1 MYTIEQNVYWSDI
14 RHRTIHR
21 AQLDGSNP
29 VVLLGSSHGVGAVD
43 GINSYLLIVTV
54 VVSVVVVIVT
64 LIVTTLTI
72 SITLTFCC
80 GQ

>member
-1 MYTIEQNVYWSDI
+1 MYIIEQNVYWSDI

-43 GINSYLLIVTV
+43 GINYS
-54 VVSVVVVIVT
+54 
-64 LIVTTLTI
+64 
-72 SITLTFCC
+72 
-80 GQ
+80 